1 MEYKLL
7 SAIVLGALAT
17 LPVSGNVIHLVRVV
31 ADYIDAVSMP
41 VFTSAHHA
49 CGEGGEVLT
58 NTTFT
63 SKNKEVRVV
72 TQACPGFVDRRSFE
86 KRITSRNVQKR
97 QDLICSY
104 DASVLCEDL
113 GAEPLLAGCNNLY
126 EALTDYGTEEF
137 AAPADTL
144 TTFTTNDECVFAF
157 ANPSAVDYDVCY
169 ETVGELGIAV
179 ADDCYSY
186 GGGYGEVA
194 SPDCVQQRFHI
205 EVV

>member
-1 MEYKLL
+1 MNVSRLTARVIDSLSTARVMDRKKIGDQSQTKAYIRAQFREQCSSLTFLTVRSCISHTTMEYKLL

-104 DASVLCEDL
+104 D
-113 GAEPLLAGCNNLY
+113 GN
-126 EALTDYGTEEF
+126 
-137 AAPADTL
+137 
-144 TTFTTNDECVFAF
+144 TFTLATHLVLMIDVFQL
-157 ANPSAVDYDVCY
+157 PSSVKTWAP
-169 ETVGELGIAV
+169 
-179 ADDCYSY
+179 
-186 GGGYGEVA
+186 
-194 SPDCVQQRFHI
+194 SPCSPGATISTRL
-205 EVV
+205 